1 MEFDYQELVKATQSF
16 SHSSLIGKGSHGSV
30 YKAILEDDHNVFAVK
45 RASFNGHEVF
55 HDNSKKLKNEIQVL
69 SSLRDREN
77 PNVVNFLGTST
88 DCEHQNKLLVME
100 FLPNGSLHDL
110 LHNSSSSS
118 PLPSW
123 PKRVEIAIQI
133 AKAIH
138 FLHEVANPV
147 IIHRDIK
154 SSNILFDSNWS
165 PKLVDFGLAVNESSI
180 TSQPIQPAGTIG
192 YLDPSYTS
200 PKKLS
205 TKTDMF
211 SFGVVLL
218 EIISCRK
225 AIDVS
230 KQPASIVE
238 WATAL
243 IKEKQAMAICD
254 TSVSMP
260 SYMEG
265 TIKHMLNLAARCVSL
280 EEENRPEIGEV
291 FMAEKCFVERVRT
304 IPAWMSLWGSVT
316 RMKRRQRRSDM
327 PSKKLICDRDNENG
341 DNICSDIT
349 RGKMILREI
358 LADIALK

>member
-45 RASFNGHEVF
+45 RASFNG
-55 HDNSKKLKNEIQVL
+55 SRKLKNEIQVL

-77 PNVVNFLGTST
+77 PNVVNFLGT
-88 DCEHQNKLLVME
+88 M
-100 FLPNGSLHDL
+100 
-110 LHNSSSSS
+110 
-118 PLPSW
+118 PSW

-180 TSQPIQPAGTIG
+180 TSQPIQPAGTLG

-200 PKKLS
+200 PNKLS

-243 IKEKQAMAICD
+243 IKEKRAMAICD

-291 FMAEKCFVERVRT
+291 FMAKTCFVERVRT

>member
-16 SHSSLIGKGSHGSV
+16 AHSSLIGKGSHGSV

-45 RASFNGHEVF
+45 RASFNG
-55 HDNSKKLKNEIQVL
+55 SKKLKNEIQVL

-77 PNVVNFLGTST
+77 PNVVNFLGT
-88 DCEHQNKLLVME
+88 M
-100 FLPNGSLHDL
+100 
-110 LHNSSSSS
+110 
-118 PLPSW
+118 PSW

-291 FMAEKCFVERVRT
+291 FMVEKCFVERVRT
-304 IPAWMSLWGSVT
+304 IPVWMSLWGSVT

-358 LADIALK
+358 LAEIALK